1 MININTGNAERYLQ
15 KIKEIIV
22 NNTKISFDNF
32 NDAFFYNKITR
43 RIKNLNLTNYQEY
56 YEYLTTNIYLEI
68 KELIPYLTINETY
81 FFRDKAQFEY
91 LEKNIFNNVKKIS
104 KKLRILSIGCATGE
118 EPYSIAMCAENAI
131 APDFSNYIEINALD
145 INKKILDSID
155 NLSYSVNSRKL
166 FNLSEI
172 YKKKYF
178 EINEEDRLILVPIIK
193 KSVKFFLVNA
203 VTEDIGFNYDII
215 FCKNMMIYLTPKNQE
230 LLLKKIYKALNYG
243 GYFFVGASEII
254 SGSGD
259 LIKYN
264 DNNCIF
270 YRKAAE
276 IQKNIKIVE
285 KNNPQENIIK
295 KEPQKVSAEIFTD
308 QKSIIGIIDN
318 ENNEKSEKNYYDF
331 LRLLDWF
338 LEINEKK
345 NILLDCSELKYI
357 DYQSCK
363 RLVKTI
369 KILKTRNIDVYLKIT
384 DSAIKNKIS
393 RAAGDYKL
401 IFI

>member
-155 NLSYSVNSRKL
+155 NLSYSANSRKL
-166 FNLSEI
+166 SNLSEI

-230 LLLKKIYKALNYG
+230 LLLKKIYKA
-243 GYFFVGASEII
+243 
-254 SGSGD
+254 
-259 LIKYN
+259 
-264 DNNCIF
+264 
-270 YRKAAE
+270 
-276 IQKNIKIVE
+276 
-285 KNNPQENIIK
+285 
-295 KEPQKVSAEIFTD
+295 
-308 QKSIIGIIDN
+308 
-318 ENNEKSEKNYYDF
+318 
-331 LRLLDWF
+331 
-338 LEINEKK
+338 
-345 NILLDCSELKYI
+345 
-357 DYQSCK
+357 
-363 RLVKTI
+363 
-369 KILKTRNIDVYLKIT
+369 
-384 DSAIKNKIS
+384 
-393 RAAGDYKL
+393 
-401 IFI
+401 